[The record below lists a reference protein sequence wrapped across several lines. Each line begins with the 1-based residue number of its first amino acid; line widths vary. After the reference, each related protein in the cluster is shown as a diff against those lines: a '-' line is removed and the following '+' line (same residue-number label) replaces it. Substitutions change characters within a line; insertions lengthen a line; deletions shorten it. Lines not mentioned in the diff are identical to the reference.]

1 MKPPQR
7 VTIALN
13 RETSELL
20 DKLKEES
27 KLSQSGVVR
36 RAIKFYSEN
45 KEVIDQH
52 GSERIKTYCE
62 MLAHGEHIIL
72 DVDHFLLFLK
82 LIESSPEKDKFWED
96 HDRVAK
102 SHSEQLPGKVSNVED
117 FLRRL
122 EACNFF
128 KLSVDSKD
136 EFTLILYSDTTK
148 EFIKTLLE
156 GVFEGMGFNTDINAG
171 FGKLRVKVRSK

>member
-1 MKPPQR
+1 MKSPQR
-7 VTIALN
+7 VTIALD

-20 DKLKEES
+20 DKLKEDT
-27 KLSQSGVVR
+27 KLSQSGVIR
-36 RAIKFYSEN
+36 RAIQFYSEN

-82 LIESSPEKDKFWED
+82 LIESSPDKEKFWED
-96 HDRVAK
+96 HEMVAK
-102 SHSEQLPGKVSNVED
+102 SHAEQLPGKVSNVED

-128 KLSVDSKD
+128 KLSIDRED

-148 EFIKTLLE
+148 EFIKKILE
-156 GVFEGMGFNTDINAG
+156 GVLEGMGFKTDISEG
-171 FGKLRVKVRSK
+171 FGKLRVKVKE